1 MLDYKETV
9 QNNSVCH
16 LFVIDFCGNICISSL
31 REHTELQYSVHRE
44 KTKGIASR
52 FSRYDLAK

>member
-1 MLDYKETV
+1 MIMMLHCEETV

-31 REHTELQYSVHRE
+31 REHTGLQY
-44 KTKGIASR
+44 T
-52 FSRYDLAK
+52 